1 MNELQKKVTVLS
13 ANLKVPKSRFNS
25 FGNYNY
31 RSLEDIYE
39 AVKPKLAKY
48 SLILTLEDDIIAV
61 GDRIYVKATATIRGE
76 GDEIKVSAFAR
87 EAQVKKGMDDSQ
99 ITGTASSYARK
110 YALSG
115 LFLLDDTKDADTDE
129 FAKQTQSKSTQGLK
143 KTPKK
148 EDDNKPWLNE
158 QTREWEMAE
167 EFIRSGGDVSQ
178 LYDSYKLSKINR
190 EYFVSLSNEAN

>member
-1 MNELQKKVTVLS
+1 MNELHKKITTLS
-13 ANLKVPKSRFNS
+13 TNLKVPKSKFNS

-39 AVKPKLAKY
+39 AVKPELSKHG
-48 SLILTLEDDIIAV
+48 LILTLEDDIIAV
-61 GDRIYVKATATIRGE
+61 ADRIYVKATATIRGE
-76 GDEIKVSAFAR
+76 GDEIKVSALAR

-129 FAKQTQSKSTQGLK
+129 YVKQTQEKPRKEYKS
-143 KTPKK
+143 TPKK
-148 EDDNKPWLNE
+148 IEDDKPWLNE
-158 QTREWEMAE
+158 QTKEWEMAE
-167 EFIRSGGDVSQ
+167 EFIRSGGDVSR

-190 EYFVSLSNEAN
+190 DYFVSLANEAN

>member
-1 MNELQKKVTVLS
+1 MNELHKKVTVLS
-13 ANLKVPKSRFNS
+13 DNLKVPKSRFNS

-39 AVKPKLAKY
+39 AVKPKLSKY
-48 SLILTLEDDIIAV
+48 GLILTLEDDIISV
-61 GDRIYVKATATIRGE
+61 GDRVYAKATATIRGE

-129 FAKQTQSKSTQGLK
+129 YTKQTQAKPNSNAK
-143 KTPKK
+143 KTPKP
-148 EDDNKPWLNE
+148 DNDKPWLNE
-158 QTREWEMAE
+158 QTKEWEMAE
-167 EFIRSGGDVSQ
+167 EFIRSGGDVSR
-178 LYDSYKLSKINR
+178 LYDTYKLSKLNR
-190 EYFVSLSNEAN
+190 DYFVSLANEAN